1 MPRTSAARGE
11 RWRTIFD
18 PAVRRGR
25 RRVRLAEDRRL
36 AVREDAL
43 AFLFDLDFFLAAI
56 AFFYTSMTT
65 GRITGL
71 RFVVSMKNRRSAVR
85 MWSRK
90 TVGSVTPCTAD
101 SFNDTR
107 MR

>member
-1 MPRTSAARGE
+1 M
-11 RWRTIFD
+11 RWRAIFD
-18 PAVRRGR
+18 PAARRGR
-25 RRVRLAEDRRL
+25 RRVRPADDRRF
-36 AVREDAL
+36 AVREEAL
-43 AFLFDLDFFLAAI
+43 GFFLDLDFFLAAI

-65 GRITGL
+65 GTITGL
-71 RFVVSMKNRRSAVR
+71 RFVVSMKKRRSVVR

-101 SFNDTR
+101 SFKVTR